1 MDTLKHATQ
10 LKDVLKNYKMS
21 DQSIQILNQTEFVM
35 LSAVSSSGRNTIIR
49 ELLKSDDFYY
59 IVSDTTRPMRVNDGV
74 KEQNSVEYWFR
85 SEEEVLEDLKQGKFV
100 EAALIHDQQVSGVS
114 IRELSTAQQKG
125 KIAISDIDVQGVHT
139 IMQHSSLAVPV
150 FVLPPNYEEW
160 MRRWKKRGTISDQE
174 FTNRKQS
181 ARQELSVALSE
192 DYYHFII
199 NDDLEEVVKGVCQIA
214 KGIVSKQHDQ
224 EGRAVAENILQR
236 LS

>member
-1 MDTLKHATQ
+1 
-10 LKDVLKNYKMS
+10 
-21 DQSIQILNQTEFVM
+21 
-35 LSAVSSSGRNTIIR
+35 
-49 ELLKSDDFYY
+49 
-59 IVSDTTRPMRVNDGV
+59 
-74 KEQNSVEYWFR
+74 
-85 SEEEVLEDLKQGKFV
+85 
-100 EAALIHDQQVSGVS
+100 
-114 IRELSTAQQKG
+114 
-125 KIAISDIDVQGVHT
+125 
-139 IMQHSSLAVPV
+139 
-150 FVLPPNYEEW
+150 